1 MRLPEDH
8 KRVYH
13 NEGVYTY
20 NFYCRRARARR
31 IAQALYSSIRASHCP
46 LSIGFLY
53 DNVNL

>member
-20 NFYCRRARARR
+20 NFYCRRANSSGFIQR
-31 IAQALYSSIRASHCP
+31 SIRASHCP